1 MVKQNDVRFSKWR
14 GMFQSPPPLSVAK
27 GDSACGVRLPADAAS
42 LTIQFVQVKKPQIR
56 DAILAS
62 AFDLFSRKGYVET
75 TLPQIAAGAN
85 VSTTNL
91 YSYFESKLA
100 ILYAIHGPWM
110 RAQLDALDAQLA
122 EIKVP
127 RVRLRRLFMALFRE
141 IPAREHGLANNV
153 MQAIAT
159 VRPEDRYRS
168 TLIIWLEERIHQM
181 VRDALPV
188 RRRRMLEK
196 ADVAH
201 FLVMA
206 MDGYIVFHHVAP
218 RRSCDD
224 ATIELLCDLFLG
236 SRSGKMKFP
245 AR

>member
-1 MVKQNDVRFSKWR
+1 MGV
-14 GMFQSPPPLSVAK
+14 GLSGGEV
-27 GDSACGVRLPADAAS
+27 S
-42 LTIQFVQVKKPQIR
+42 LTIPLVQVKKPQIR

-62 AFDLFSRKGYVET
+62 AFDLFSKKGYVET

-85 VSTTNL
+85 VSATNV

-110 RAQLDALDAQLA
+110 RTQLDALDEQLA
-122 EIKVP
+122 GIKVP
-127 RVRLRRLFMALFRE
+127 RARLRRLFTALFRE
-141 IPAREHGLANNV
+141 IPAREYGLANNV

-159 VRPEDRYRS
+159 ARPEDKYRS
-168 TLIIWLEERIHQM
+168 TLITWLEERIHQM

-188 RRRRMLEK
+188 GRRRMLKK

-224 ATIELLCDLFLG
+224 ATVELLCDLFLG
-236 SRSGKMKFP
+236 SSSGRTTSPAFSGRSRRP
-245 AR
+245 D

>member
-1 MVKQNDVRFSKWR
+1 MPSWPGARE
-14 GMFQSPPPLSVAK
+14 GAPATALA
-27 GDSACGVRLPADAAS
+27 GAGLPAVAAS
-42 LTIQFVQVKKPQIR
+42 LTFKLVQIKKPQIR

-62 AFDLFSRKGYVET
+62 AFELFSKKGYVET

-85 VSTTNL
+85 ISTTNL

-110 RAQLDALDAQLA
+110 RAQLDELEAQLA
-122 EIKVP
+122 EIKAP
-127 RVRLRRLFMALFRE
+127 RLRLRRLFAALFRE

-159 VRPEDRYRS
+159 ARPEDQYRS

-188 RRRRMLEK
+188 RRRRILEK

-224 ATIELLCDLFLG
+224 ATVEFLCDLFLG
-236 SRSGKMKFP
+236 STSAKTKPPKRSDGP
-245 AR
+245 SHRS